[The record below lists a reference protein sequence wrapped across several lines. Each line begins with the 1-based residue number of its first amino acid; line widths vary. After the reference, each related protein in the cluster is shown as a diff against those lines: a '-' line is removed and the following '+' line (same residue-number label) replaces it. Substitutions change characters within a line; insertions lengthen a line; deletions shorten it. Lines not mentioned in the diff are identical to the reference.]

1 MLIVAWE
8 VTSACNL
15 SCDYCRG
22 SATKTPGHG
31 ELSTEEALSFIDEI
45 SPFSPMMIL
54 SGGEPL
60 LRPDIFKLAGH
71 SIEKGMRV
79 ALATNGTLLTHEIV
93 DRIAN
98 SGISRVSVSL
108 DGASPK
114 THDMSRGIG
123 TFGQTLEGIEK
134 LKGKIPFQINMTI
147 TRKNIHETPD
157 IMDLAEDFGA
167 VALHLF
173 FLVPT
178 GRGRE
183 EELIDPIAQ
192 EDLLHW
198 LAQDCQQRDLEVKVT
213 CAPQFARIAK
223 DIPSAFKRM
232 GSSCLAGT
240 GFVFISRNGDV
251 FPCGYLPMAA
261 GNIRSQS
268 FAEIWNFAPIFKEL
282 RERKLRGKCGSCSY
296 KKVCG
301 GCRARAFAETG
312 DYLESDPL
320 CTFEGIL

>member
-22 SATKTPGHG
+22 SATKTPGRG
-31 ELSTEEALSFIDEI
+31 ELSTEDALSFIDEI
-45 SPFSPMMIL
+45 SPLSPMIIL

-60 LRPDIFKLAGH
+60 LRPDIFELAGH

-93 DRIAN
+93 DRIAS
-98 SGISRVSVSL
+98 SGVSRVSVSL
-108 DGASPK
+108 DGASQK
-114 THDMSRGIG
+114 IHDMSRGQG
-123 TFGQTLEGIEK
+123 TFGQTLNGIEK
-134 LKGKIPFQINMTI
+134 LMGKIPFQINMTI
-147 TRKNIHETPD
+147 TRKNVHEIAG

-167 VALHLF
+167 AALHLF

-183 EELIDPIAQ
+183 EELIDPLEQ
-192 EDLLHW
+192 EDLLNW
-198 LAQDCQQRDLEVKVT
+198 LARECQRRDLEVKIT

-223 DIPSAFKRM
+223 DIPSPFKRM

-251 FPCGYLPMAA
+251 CPCGYLPVAA

-268 FAEIWNFAPIFKEL
+268 FAEIWETAPIFKEL
-282 RERKLRGKCGSCSY
+282 RERKLKGKCGSCSY
-296 KKVCG
+296 RKVCG

-320 CTFEGIL
+320 CSFEEFL